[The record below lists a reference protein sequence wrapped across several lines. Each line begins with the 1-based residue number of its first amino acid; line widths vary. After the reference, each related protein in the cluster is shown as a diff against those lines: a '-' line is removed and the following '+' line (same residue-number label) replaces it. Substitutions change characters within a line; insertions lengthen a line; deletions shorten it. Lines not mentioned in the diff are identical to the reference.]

1 MFFSPPLSSS
11 SLPGA
16 SVNYITVTARQAMF
30 AEFSDGA
37 VSVKQRESE
46 EERTVYGYSGDP
58 PHPMV
63 HETNQPTNLHLTFRG
78 GL

>member
-30 AEFSDGA
+30 AEFSDGD
-37 VSVKQRESE
+37 VSVKQPESE
-46 EERTVYGYSGDP
+46 
-58 PHPMV
+58 
-63 HETNQPTNLHLTFRG
+63 RG
-78 GL
+78 EDSRIGLWLLR